1 MDNSNF
7 LKVGI
12 KIVKL
17 EIEDQNCDFAKTIK
31 GIKTA
36 YKNYIKKLI
45 KCFSVCINFN
55 K

>member
-31 GIKTA
+31 GTKTA
-36 YKNYIKKLI
+36 YKNYKKIK
-45 KCFSVCINFN
+45 INQVYQCMY
-55 K
+55 